1 MNELAGLPRE
11 KNGETDRKFV
21 EALARGLDILRAF
34 QPGDGFLGN
43 QEISARTGLPK
54 SSISRLTYTL
64 TKLGYLTYSDRLEKY
79 QLGSGVLA
87 LGYAFVSNLSIRQ
100 VAKPLI
106 KELATLTGT
115 SVGLVSRDRLDMIYI
130 EGFAPTDVT
139 SFRQEIGNK
148 FPIFSTAAGRAYLAA
163 LPEREREYFMS
174 HLDKKIEGDTKNI
187 RDNIEQAVECYK
199 QNGFCYSWGEWNK
212 DTNAIAVPLVLS
224 QDQIYV
230 FNAGG
235 PEYRL
240 NKEFMSREV
249 APQLKNMV
257 RNIEATLI
265 RY

>member
-1 MNELAGLPRE
+1 MNELSGLPRD

-43 QEISARTGLPK
+43 QEISVRTSLPK
-54 SSISRLTYTL
+54 SSVSRLTYTL
-64 TKLGYLTYSDRLEKY
+64 TKLGYLIYSERLEKY

-100 VAKPLI
+100 ISKPLL
-106 KELATLTGT
+106 KELAINTGT
-115 SVGLVSRDRLDMIYI
+115 SIGLAARDRLDMIYI
-130 EGFAPTDVT
+130 EGFAPSDVT
-139 SFRQEIGNK
+139 SFRQEVGNK

-163 LPEREREYFMS
+163 LPDSERQYFMS
-174 HLDKKIEGDTKNI
+174 HLEKKMGDDAKTIKENL
-187 RDNIEQAVECYK
+187 EQAIECYK
-199 QNGFCYSWGEWNK
+199 KYGYCYSWGDWNR

-235 PEYRL
+235 PAYRL
-240 NKEFMSREV
+240 DSDFMGTEV

>member
-1 MNELAGLPRE
+1 MNELSGLPRD
-11 KNGETDRKFV
+11 KNCETDRKFV

-34 QPGDGFLGN
+34 HPGDGFLGN
-43 QEISARTGLPK
+43 QEIAMRTSLPK

-87 LGYAFVSNLSIRQ
+87 LGYAFMSNLSIRQ

-106 KELATLTGT
+106 NELAIATGT
-115 SVGLVSRDRLDMIYI
+115 SVGLVGRDRLDMIYI
-130 EGFAPTDVT
+130 EHFAPKDVT
-139 SFRQEIGNK
+139 SFRQEVGNK
-148 FPIFSTAAGRAYLAA
+148 LPLYSTAAGRAYLAA
-163 LPEREREYFMS
+163 LSKSEREYFMGY
-174 HLDKKIEGDTKNI
+174 LDRKMEGNTDLIKE
-187 RDNIEQAVECYK
+187 NIEKAIECYEAY
-199 QNGFCYSWGEWNK
+199 GYCYSWGDWDK

-224 QDQIYV
+224 QGQIYV

-235 PEYRL
+235 PAYRL
-240 NKEFMSREV
+240 NKDFMSTEV